1 MALDDGFHDGEAES
15 AASGNTGA
23 LTDPRRFHLVEPVEN
38 MRLVFGRN
46 PRAGIR
52 DPQRNAAFHASCPE
66 HDGRSARRVTQRVR
80 GQVLQRLLESFAI
93 AANDVGSCRDTN
105 VERHTGVR
113 RRPPMACHDAFEDLL
128 DGDVLHVE
136 RAPAALEARWG
147 RKDAVW
153 FEERFD
159 GTVAVLATRGAR
171 ASVTLHGAQ
180 VLSYV
185 PEGQD
190 EVLWLSSAARIV
202 PGKAIRGG
210 IPVCWPWFGP
220 HPSDASK
227 PAHGFVR
234 TQAWRVTGSASHEG
248 RARLV
253 LAFETQVLDG
263 NLSPFRSFAELEITL
278 DDKLTVSRARKIQR
292 FLSQPFHVAE
302 AFTGKAGVYVNVK
315 DTIKGFQEI
324 VDGKHDDIPEQ
335 AFYMKGS
342 IEEVLETAEQMKKA

>member
-1 MALDDGFHDGEAES
+1 MVS
-15 AASGNTGA
+15 
-23 LTDPRRFHLVEPVEN
+23 PVSS
-38 MRLVFGRN
+38 
-46 PRAGIR
+46 
-52 DPQRNAAFHASCPE
+52 NAAGETLSP
-66 HDGRSARRVTQRVR
+66 T
-80 GQVLQRLLESFAI
+80 
-93 AANDVGSCRDTN
+93 
-105 VERHTGVR
+105 
-113 RRPPMACHDAFEDLL
+113 
-128 DGDVLHVE
+128 
-136 RAPAALEARWG
+136 ALEARWG

-159 GTVAVLATRGAR
+159 GPVAALATRGAR

-253 LAFETQVLDG
+253 LAFDTQVLDQ
-263 NLSPFRSFAELEITL
+263 NLSPFRAFAELEVTL
-278 DDKLTVSRARKIQR
+278 DDKLTVSLTTENRDKRPFTLTEALHSY
-292 FLSQPFHVAE
+292 FLVGDIGATRVHGLESQPFLDQLTATMVAGE
-302 AFTGKAGVYVNVK
+302 PAPVTINAEIDRIYRANPATVTIDDTVLQRRIRVAKQGSASTVVWNPWIAKAARIGNMGDDTGA
-315 DTIKGFQEI
+315 
-324 VDGKHDDIPEQ
+324 DG
-335 AFYMKGS
+335 YRRM
-342 IEEVLETAEQMKKA
+342 VCVETANAGTDEVALAPGARHRIVTQISVERL